1 MKRITPALVYFIL
14 VLFTFQSCVSAEK
27 LVETGNYDQAIA
39 LAKRKLSGKQRKNP
53 KLVLAAE
60 EAFAKITV
68 REMREL
74 ERLQRADRDENWGRI
89 NELTRN
95 IRKRQEALRPLLPL
109 TDKNGYTATFNFV
122 QVDALEEE
130 SRDKAA
136 AYHYQQANDLLRQ
149 AQNGDKAAARAA
161 YRELEETQRYFRNY
175 QNATALQQQAH
186 DLGTTHILV
195 RVENSAP
202 VVTPA
207 AFEQRLAQVNTA
219 GLNNFWQQ
227 YHIRDNRQF
236 DFDYEIKLRITDI
249 LVSPEVVREREYV
262 DTKNITD
269 GYEYVLDNNG
279 NVLKDSLGND
289 VKVPR
294 EITVKAW
301 IIETL
306 QQKEANV
313 EGVVEIYNLRTNR
326 LVRSQPL
333 AAAALFENYASTFR
347 GDNRALSK
355 DTRRRIGNRPIP
367 FPSNEALIL
376 QAADQLKP
384 ALLDRILDYN
394 HLVEV

>member
-39 LAKRKLSGKQRKNP
+39 LAQRKLSGKQRKNP

-60 EAFAKITV
+60 EAFAKITA

-74 ERLQRADRDENWGRI
+74 ERLQRANRDDSWGRV

-95 IRKRQEALRPLLPL
+95 IRKRQEALSPLLPL

-122 QVDALEEE
+122 QVDALEQE

-136 AYHYQQANDLLRQ
+136 AYHYAEAKQLLNLATQ
-149 AQNGDKAAARAA
+149 GDKAAARAA
-161 YRELEETQRYFRNY
+161 YRELEETRRYFHSY
-175 QNATALQQQAH
+175 QDAAALQQQAH
-186 DLGTTHILV
+186 NLGTTHILV
-195 RVENSAP
+195 KVENNAN
-202 VVTPA
+202 VFTPA
-207 AFEQRLAQVNTA
+207 AFEHRLRQVNTN

-227 YHIRDNRQF
+227 YHVRDNPQT
-236 DFDYEIKLRITDI
+236 DFDYEIKMRVTGIQ
-249 LVSPEVVREREYV
+249 VSPELVREREYV

-269 GYEYVLDNNG
+269 GYDYVLDNNG
-279 NVLKDSLGND
+279 NVAKDSLGND

-301 IIETL
+301 ILETL

-333 AAAALFENYASTFR
+333 AASAIFENYASTFR
-347 GDNRALSK
+347 GDNRALSR
-355 DTRRRIGNRPIP
+355 DTRRRIGNSPVP

>member
-1 MKRITPALVYFIL
+1 MKRITPALVYLIL

-39 LAKRKLSGKQRKNP
+39 LAQRKLSGKQRKNP

-74 ERLQRADRDENWGRI
+74 ERLQRANRDENWGRI

-122 QVDALEEE
+122 KVDALEEE

-207 AFEQRLAQVNTA
+207 AFEQRLSQVNTA

-333 AAAALFENYASTFR
+333 AAVALF
-347 GDNRALSK
+347 
-355 DTRRRIGNRPIP
+355 
-367 FPSNEALIL
+367 
-376 QAADQLKP
+376 
-384 ALLDRILDYN
+384 
-394 HLVEV
+394 